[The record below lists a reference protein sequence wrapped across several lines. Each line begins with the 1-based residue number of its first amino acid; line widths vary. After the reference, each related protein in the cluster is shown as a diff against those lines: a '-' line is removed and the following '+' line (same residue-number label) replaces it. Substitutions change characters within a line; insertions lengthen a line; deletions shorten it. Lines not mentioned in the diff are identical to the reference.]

1 MKQMERS
8 NMERIWAPWRIE
20 YILQE
25 KDKGC
30 IFCEKIKEKRD
41 KKNYILYRGR
51 LGFIIM
57 NIFPYNSGHLMV
69 APYKHTADLGDLE
82 EKELTELM
90 VLVRESM
97 GILRRALN
105 PEGFNLG
112 MNLGKCAGAGVIDH
126 LHFHIVPRWQGD
138 TNFMPLFSETQVMP
152 ELLESTYKK
161 LKKEIKRCKF

>member
-1 MKQMERS
+1 
-8 NMERIWAPWRIE
+8 MERIWAPWRVE

-30 IFCEKIKEKRD
+30 IFCEKIKERRD

-51 LGFIIM
+51 SSFIIM

-69 APYKHTADLGDLE
+69 APCKHTADLGDLE
-82 EKELTELM
+82 EKELIELM

-97 GILRRALN
+97 GILRRALK

-138 TNFMPLFSETQVMP
+138 TNFMPLFSETKIMP